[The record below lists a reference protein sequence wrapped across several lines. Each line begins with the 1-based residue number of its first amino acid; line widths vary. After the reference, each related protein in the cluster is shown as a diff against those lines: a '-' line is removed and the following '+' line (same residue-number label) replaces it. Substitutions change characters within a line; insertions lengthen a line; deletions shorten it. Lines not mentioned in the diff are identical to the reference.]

1 MVKAFENSNGN
12 SAARSLLTDLSSP
25 RRSCTVR
32 RNCPSDL
39 PLSPY
44 SPGDVMLR
52 DHEMKDDQQLTLCDQ
67 TTQPR
72 DLDID
77 LQCRC
82 R

>member
-1 MVKAFENSNGN
+1 
-12 SAARSLLTDLSSP
+12 
-25 RRSCTVR
+25 
-32 RNCPSDL
+32 
-39 PLSPY
+39 
-44 SPGDVMLR
+44 MLR
-52 DHEMKDDQQLTLCDQ
+52 DREMKDDQQHTLCDQ

>member
-1 MVKAFENSNGN
+1 
-12 SAARSLLTDLSSP
+12 
-25 RRSCTVR
+25 
-32 RNCPSDL
+32 
-39 PLSPY
+39 
-44 SPGDVMLR
+44 MLR
-52 DHEMKDDQQLTLCDQ
+52 DHEMKDDQQLTLCYQ